1 MPGSVRAARAVIVVM
16 AAIGLVGTVVLIGI
30 GHPRAAGANA
40 YGYLFFWAL
49 AITACFFG
57 RRRRR
62 VRVTA
67 TVFAVL
73 EGIVALGSAAF
84 SSGGGQADGEGGVA
98 LVRLSPGPFG
108 VVAVIAVLVLLYQR
122 SAGEWFTGTAVVR
135 RRARPGVLLIP
146 LGIAIV
152 LALGAGAWMVV
163 RSTGADDV
171 PSVGDCVGTAD
182 DLDFRSSDA
191 ALVKVGCSDVD
202 AQAKII
208 ARVED
213 PDESSPCLDY
223 EDGVRLDAYDRIEGV
238 ILCLRPFS

>member
-62 VRVTA
+62 VRVIA

-122 SAGEWFTGTAVVR
+122 SAGEWFTGTAV
-135 RRARPGVLLIP
+135 AGPRPP
-146 LGIAIV
+146 
-152 LALGAGAWMVV
+152 AGAAV
-163 RSTGADDV
+163 TPG
-171 PSVGDCVGTAD
+171 G
-182 DLDFRSSDA
+182 
-191 ALVKVGCSDVD
+191 
-202 AQAKII
+202 
-208 ARVED
+208 
-213 PDESSPCLDY
+213 
-223 EDGVRLDAYDRIEGV
+223 GVTPAPGRRGGGGGGPPAPGGGGRGGGGG
-238 ILCLRPFS
+238 RPAPGGFP

>member
-1 MPGSVRAARAVIVVM
+1 MPGSVRAAQVVILVM
-16 AAIGLVGTVVLIGI
+16 AAIGLVGTSVLIGI

-73 EGIVALGSAAF
+73 EGIVALGSTAF
-84 SSGGGQADGEGGVA
+84 SSGGAQADGTGGSA
-98 LVRLSPGPFG
+98 FVRLSPGPLG

-122 SAGEWFTGTAVVR
+122 SAGEWFTGAAVARRRRVTAV
-135 RRARPGVLLIP
+135 ALIP
-146 LGIAIV
+146 LGIVVA
-152 LALGAGAWMVV
+152 LALGAGVWTAV
-163 RSTGADDV
+163 RGGDAE
-171 PSVGDCVGTAD
+171 PAVGDCVSTAD
-182 DLDFRSSDA
+182 EMRISSSDA
-191 ALVKVGCSDVD
+191 KLVKVGCSESN
-202 AQAKII
+202 AQAKIV
-208 ARVED
+208 AR
-213 PDESSPCLDY
+213 LDDTGKTGLCREY
-223 EDGVRLDAYDRIEGV
+223 EDGVRLDEYDGIEGV

>member
-1 MPGSVRAARAVIVVM
+1 MPGSVHAARAVIVVM
-16 AAIGLVGTVVLIGI
+16 AAIGLVGTVVLIGL

-73 EGIVALGSAAF
+73 EGFVALGSTAF
-84 SSGGGQADGEGGVA
+84 SSGGGQADGSGGVA

-122 SAGEWFTGTAVVR
+122 SAGEWFTGTAVTR
-135 RRARPGVLLIP
+135 RRGTAAALIP
-146 LGIAIV
+146 LGIVVAV
-152 LALGAGAWMVV
+152 ALGAGVWAVV
-163 RSTGADDV
+163 RGLGGDAE
-171 PSVGDCVGTAD
+171 PAVGDCVSTAD
-182 DLDFRSSDA
+182 EMSISSSDA
-191 ALVKVGCSDVD
+191 KLVKVGCSEAN

-208 ARVED
+208 ARLD
-213 PDESSPCLDY
+213 DTGESGPCRVY
-223 EDGVRLDAYDRIEGV
+223 EDGVRLDAYDGIEGV